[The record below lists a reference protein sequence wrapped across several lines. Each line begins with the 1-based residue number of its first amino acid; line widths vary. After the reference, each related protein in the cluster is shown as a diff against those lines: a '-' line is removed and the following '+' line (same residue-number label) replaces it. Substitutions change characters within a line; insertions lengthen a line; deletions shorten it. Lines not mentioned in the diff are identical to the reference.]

1 MTDLPFIIVIPV
13 YNNEKTIQ
21 KAINSYLKQ
30 ETDITPDILTQY
42 NNQTIKIVTLEN
54 KVPLIENY
62 NMHIIILF
70 FLYLY
75 SIEKENLLI
84 LIFRKKR
91 IRYVKV

>member
-30 ETDITPDILTQY
+30 EIDITPEILTQY
-42 NNQTIKIVTLEN
+42 NNQTIRIVTLEN

-75 SIEKENLLI
+75 SIEKANLLI
-84 LIFRKKR
+84 LLFRKER
-91 IRYVKV
+91 IKYVKI